1 MVTQYD
7 KAYAAALTAII
18 TYVVGQVWIDLPEG
32 ITDRAHH
39 ASCDVACAEQAAEGE
54 GPQAGPPPPGLAPKQ
69 ECSGAQDA

>member
-32 ITDRAHH
+32 ITAALIVLITPAVTWRVPNKRPKVRARKRVPH
-39 ASCDVACAEQAAEGE
+39 
-54 GPQAGPPPPGLAPKQ
+54 PPV
-69 ECSGAQDA
+69 